1 MEYERLDIFTPDDS
15 GRSYSTFV
23 GVDGE
28 NMEWQDKQYGGYYHQ
43 QSNGIRPNYYRNE
56 HEPTIK
62 AIKNWLQGYLGWGK
76 RGRLGFNGFF
86 IISKG
91 VEKAQIHCS
100 KNGNK

>member
-1 MEYERLDIFTPDDS
+1 MEFERLDIFTPDDS

-28 NMEWQDKQYGGYYHQ
+28 NMVWQDKSFGGYYHQ

-62 AIKNWLQGYLGWGK
+62 AIKIWLQGYLGWGK
-76 RGRLGFNGFF
+76 RNVEIITGISFGSVLASQPANGIGF
-86 IISKG
+86 
-91 VEKAQIHCS
+91 
-100 KNGNK
+100 